1 MEEVMENNNNNSL
14 GLIIVGVLG
23 FIGIII
29 VGKWIL
35 NDKDCHNGHCE
46 PRYRDRTEFVVPQ
59 QPMYPQRQPRN
70 DDNLNINVQ
79 PPCPP
84 HFHNQNEFWFGYRD
98 GYAGRPPVD
107 RCAEYMSGYRIGIRD
122 RHAGCH
128 DYFDRHCPSDFSLRV
143 PGFRLDIK

>member
-23 FIGIII
+23 FIGIVI

-35 NDKDCHNGHCE
+35 DKDHHDCY
-46 PRYRDRTEFVVPQ
+46 PQRDTTEIVIPHQPQ
-59 QPMYPQRQPRN
+59 QPQRPYYPRHN
-70 DDNLNINVQ
+70 DGVNINVQ
-79 PPCPP
+79 PSCPP
-84 HFHNQNEFWFGYRD
+84 HFHNKNEFWFGYRD
-98 GYAGRPPVD
+98 GYSGRHPSDNCP
-107 RCAEYMSGYRIGIRD
+107 EYMSGYRIGMRD

-128 DYFDRHCPSDFSLRV
+128 DYYDRHCPPGFSLRV